1 MHIICIRVC
10 AGSIAHV
17 TLRYCMDHSPPGSSI
32 HGILQARILEWVAM
46 PSSRESFRPRDR
58 THVPCTGRQI
68 LNHWTTREACI
79 GAHKQAGEGVWRK
92 REEEERQGRREGERD
107 SAMENT
113 GAELRQR
120 PLVLISG
127 PFYNMSTN
135 KSFHILIPFAC
146 FPHQSLKSVYRVAE
160 LLLSTRNV

>member
-1 MHIICIRVC
+1 MFFT
-10 AGSIAHV
+10 AE
-17 TLRYCMDHSPPGSSI
+17 PPGKPAI
-32 HGILQARILEWVAM
+32 
-46 PSSRESFRPRDR
+46 
-58 THVPCTGRQI
+58 
-68 LNHWTTREACI
+68 I

-92 REEEERQGRREGERD
+92 REEEERQGRRERERD

-120 PLVLISG
+120 HLVLISG

-146 FPHQSLKSVYRVAE
+146 FPHQSLKSIYRVAE